1 MTTIIGQI
9 FGITVTSTYIYMA
22 FISRTMNE
30 KRYQFRIILSGVCLL
45 IGLILDYLKIF
56 EKPFGFFALCGLAP
70 FIYLLYYE
78 ILRRLM
84 KHWIGKYPYAPYQDK
99 VGSKVIG
106 NGYPENRL
114 VNISDYIFGL
124 SMLFMPFL
132 TLIIILTMIDK

>member
-1 MTTIIGQI
+1 MTTTIGQI

-30 KRYQFRIILSGVCLL
+30 KRYQFRIILAGVCLL
-45 IGLILDYLKIF
+45 FGLILDYLKIF
-56 EKPFGFFALCGLAP
+56 EKPYGFFALCGFAP

-106 NGYPENRL
+106 KGYPQNRH
-114 VNISDYIFGL
+114 VITSDYIFGYT
-124 SMLFMPFL
+124 MFFMPFL
-132 TLIIILTMIDK
+132 TMIILLTFIDK